1 LEDYIN
7 HKLAKEQGP
16 QQGIPKLR
24 GALQED
30 EHKLESV
37 ERERSRSKDKHHR
50 SNKDSVGSEKKDE
63 FLTKHRHE

>member
-1 LEDYIN
+1 LEDYIH
-7 HKLAKEQGP
+7 HKLAKEQDP

-30 EHKLESV
+30 EYKFEIA

-50 SNKDSVGSEKKDE
+50 SNNDSVG
-63 FLTKHRHE
+63 